1 MRTVFFTLLV
11 LLSFCGFA
19 QNVAFWTENF
29 GAGCN
34 TGTYANGFFSLVTG
48 VWTVSDTGP
57 LADTPNNWFISA
69 AENGNAVGA
78 CGTGCGNNPTL
89 HLGADQSPLGSDLG
103 AAYYEGLN
111 GFCGILGCA
120 ATDRR
125 AESPNINCSG
135 IANISI
141 SFKYIEGGNAIDNA
155 TLWYFDGSNW
165 TQLADMPK
173 TISCSN
179 GQGQWTAFN
188 VALPS
193 SANNNTQV
201 KIGFR
206 WVNNDDGDA
215 TDPSFAVDDIVLNGD
230 FATDAISPVI
240 VCPSPVTVYTES
252 DCGYMPDI
260 MALCDVTDDVDP
272 FPVLTQ
278 VPEAITSLPPGTY
291 DVTVT
296 ATDFAGNFSTCATQA
311 TIIDDDA
318 PLITCQT
325 TITVQALPNATE
337 ADVQPEIPTV
347 VENCGSYNLS
357 NSFNATTNA
366 AGTYPVGVTQVIYT
380 ADDNYGNTG
389 TCTSTIT
396 VLANTQ
402 DCCLGDLN
410 CDGVVAVTDMLIL
423 LQEFGCAGNACFADL
438 DGDSIVGVSDMQIFT
453 GVYGVQCN

>member
-1 MRTVFFTLLV
+1 MKKCLLFI
-11 LLSFCGFA
+11 LICASIDFSA

-34 TGTYANGFFSLVTG
+34 TGTYADGFFSLTTG
-48 VWTVSDTGP
+48 VWHVSDTGP
-57 LADTPNNWFISA
+57 LADTPNNWFVSA

-78 CGTGCGNNPTL
+78 CGTACGNNPTL

-103 AAYYEGLN
+103 AAYFEGLD
-111 GFCGILGCA
+111 GFCSFFGCA

-125 AESPNINCSG
+125 AESPTINCSG

-155 TLWYFDGSNW
+155 TLWYYDGSSW
-165 TQLADMPK
+165 TQIADMPK
-173 TISCSN
+173 TVICAN
-179 GQGQWTAFN
+179 LQGQWSSFN
-188 VALPS
+188 TALPLNS
-193 SANNNTQV
+193 NNNTAV

-230 FATDAISPVI
+230 FATDAVPPVI
-240 VCPSPVTVYTES
+240 ICPNPVTVFTDV

-272 FPVLTQ
+272 FPALSQ

-291 DVTVT
+291 NVTVT
-296 ATDFAGNFSTCATQA
+296 ATDVAGNFSSCSTQA

-318 PLITCQT
+318 PVITCSSAI
-325 TITVQALPNATE
+325 TIQASPNATSAE
-337 ADVQPEIPTV
+337 VNPETPTV
-347 VENCGSYNLS
+347 FENCGTYTLS
-357 NSFNATTNA
+357 NSFNTTPNA
-366 AGTYPVGVTQVIYT
+366 SGTYPVGVTQVVFS
-380 ADDNYGNTG
+380 AFDNYGNIG

-396 VLANTQ
+396 ILANTQ

-423 LQEFGCAGNACFADL
+423 LQEFGCAGNDCFADL
-438 DGDSIVGVSDMQIFT
+438 DGDNIVGVSDMQIFT
-453 GVYGVQCN
+453 GVYGIQCN